1 MRDRG
6 KPDREPFRHTREDPE
21 RERPDDTADNVE
33 GEPTTGLG
41 EESRGAVDAADAG
54 YAEYVVAAFEATN
67 DGEAAVISD
76 GEELSDE
83 PGQSTDGGSA
93 FDDDGASTDGESA
106 FDDDGASTDGEGS
119 FDELSNPSSPDDWA
133 YAGQRPARARTDGPL
148 AAPRGERRADVESA
162 AVQEVFDLRAAL

>member
-67 DGEAAVISD
+67 DGEVPVISD

-83 PGQSTDGGSA
+83 PGQSTDG
-93 FDDDGASTDGESA
+93 ESA
-106 FDDDGASTDGEGS
+106 FDDDGASTDDES
-119 FDELSNPSSPDDWA
+119 AFDDDGASTDDRELV
-133 YAGQRPARARTDGPL
+133 
-148 AAPRGERRADVESA
+148 RRAEQPVESGRLGICGPA
-162 AVQEVFDLRAAL
+162 PGESAH